1 MNPNFILLHGDH
13 NVAQSI
19 QQMGQVGLVLGIVG
33 WIGIL
38 VAVYRRTAL
47 DLLLI
52 AMTAAYPIADALT
65 FDDAWG
71 NSLRGIV
78 GSVVW
83 ALWFAVGVL
92 AIQRLTRKSIR
103 PAALTAVAAA
113 VAVQTVLF
121 VGNYFGPYTQ
131 RYAYAFE
138 TGYDNIYPDLARN
151 GYQNVP
157 ITLHAGYGRDAMLQY
172 FSQYRLRAA
181 DKSLACF
188 ALPYTQL
195 HYPTLPRVIVVREDR
210 GFASVP
216 YCVNQSKLIDRDK
229 AALLDAPPLPGEVA
243 PHLDVIAEFANDPL
257 GGYNTAILYLHN

>member
-1 MNPNFILLHGDH
+1 
-13 NVAQSI
+13 
-19 QQMGQVGLVLGIVG
+19 MGQVGLVLGIVG

-138 TGYDNIYPDLARN
+138 TGYDNIYPDLARS

-157 ITLHAGYGRDAMLQY
+157 ITLHAGYSRDAMLQY

-243 PHLDVIAEFANDPL
+243 PQLDVIAEFANDPL
-257 GGYNTAILYLHN
+257 GGYNTAIFYLHN